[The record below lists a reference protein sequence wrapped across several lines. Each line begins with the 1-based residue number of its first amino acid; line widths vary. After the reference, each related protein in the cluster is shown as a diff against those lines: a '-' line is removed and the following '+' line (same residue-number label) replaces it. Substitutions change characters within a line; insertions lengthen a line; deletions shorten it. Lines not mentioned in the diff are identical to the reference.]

1 MTELVAERINEPIA
15 VTGATGFI
23 GRRLVR
29 RLLDEGYAVR
39 ALVLPHDSVP
49 VEWEDADVEVRRCD
63 VTMRHTVRAAVEGAK
78 TVFHLAAV
86 VGDWGKKELFERVT
100 VGGTRNVLEECA
112 RGQARVVLVSSIV
125 VYGKQLQRRI
135 CDENVDFGRPLGPYS
150 WSKQE
155 QERVARRIEAATGLR
170 LTVVRPA
177 NVYGPGSP
185 PWVDMLVD
193 ALKQNQ
199 PTLVGE
205 GSGCAA
211 LSYVDN
217 VVDVLVRVAERP
229 GSVGRVYNA
238 NDNHGVTWN
247 RYVYDLAELCGTKA
261 PKAVPLLLA
270 RLGAHAME
278 GCYRLMRR
286 DTRPAITHEA
296 LNLTCA
302 NLKIPIERACHDL
315 GYRAD
320 VDYPVA
326 MAAIADYLTTRLD

>member
-1 MTELVAERINEPIA
+1 MTELVAERIAEPIV

-29 RLLDEGYAVR
+29 RLLDDGYRVR
-39 ALVLPHDSVP
+39 TLVLPHDKLP
-49 VEWEDADVEVRRCD
+49 IEWGDAAVDVRRSD
-63 VTMRHTVRAAVEGAK
+63 ITMRHTVREALAGAA

-100 VGGTRNVLEECA
+100 VGGTRNVLEESA
-112 RGQARVVLVSSIV
+112 RIQARAILVSSIV
-125 VYGKQLQRRI
+125 VYGKQLQQRI
-135 CDENVDFGRPLGPYS
+135 CDEDSDFGQPLGAYS
-150 WSKQE
+150 WSKQQ
-155 QERVARRIEAATGLR
+155 QEVVARKIEAETGLR

-193 ALKQNQ
+193 ALKEQQ

-205 GSGCAA
+205 GSGCAG
-211 LSYVDN
+211 LTYVDN
-217 VVDVLVRVAERP
+217 VVDILVRVAERP

-238 NDNHGVTWN
+238 NDDHGVTWN
-247 RYVYDLAELCGTKA
+247 RYVYDLAELCGTKP
-261 PKAVPLLLA
+261 PKAVPRLLA
-270 RLGAHAME
+270 RLGAHLME
-278 GCYRLMRR
+278 GSYRILRR
-286 DTRPAITHEA
+286 DTRPPITHEA

-302 NLKIPIERACHDL
+302 NLRIPIERACHDL
-315 GYRAD
+315 GYRAA

-326 MAAIADYLTTRLD
+326 MAAVADYLSTRLD